1 MGSGRACVHAPQ
13 RRRVPE
19 GADRDYAARVID
31 ERDPAAAA
39 RAIIDA
45 NLYMVLA
52 TADGSGR
59 PWASPVYYAPA
70 GYRDFYWVSAPEAR
84 HSRNL
89 EARPDLSIVIFDS
102 SVPIGTGQAV
112 YLSGSAREL
121 EGDECEEGIAVFS
134 RRNLEH
140 GADAWTLSNVEP
152 PARLRLYRAVAAE
165 HFVLDERDRR
175 VPVEL

>member
-1 MGSGRACVHAPQ
+1 MS
-13 RRRVPE
+13 
-19 GADRDYAARVID
+19 D

-45 NLYMVLA
+45 NRYMVLA

-84 HSRNL
+84 HSRNVD
-89 EARPDLSIVIFDS
+89 ARPEVGIVIFDS
-102 SVPIGTGQAV
+102 SVPIGAGQAV
-112 YLSGSAREL
+112 YMSASAREL
-121 EGDECEEGIAVFS
+121 VDEEREDGIAVFS

-140 GADAWTLSNVEP
+140 GAEAWTLSSVEP
-152 PARLRLYRAVAAE
+152 PARHRVYRAIAAE
-165 HFVLDERDRR
+165 HYVLDARDRR